1 MIEYASVYK
10 VQNGRSEQEASSAA
24 VIRCII
30 HTGNIG
36 FTKKNYF
43 NKIFLIL

>member
-10 VQNGRSEQEASSAA
+10 VKQSEQEASSAA

-36 FTKKNYF
+36 FTKKTKTIFIKYF
-43 NKIFLIL
+43 

>member
-36 FTKKNYF
+36 FTKKTKTILIKYF
-43 NKIFLIL
+43 